1 MKKIA
6 YIILVVLVAGFYSC
20 ETDYDADEQGV
31 TLQDLPK
38 YVAFSVSGAGST
50 IADVDIDA
58 GSNTGDDVNVE
69 IPGGTLSDV
78 TVNFTFS
85 GTAVYGTD
93 YTVTGASST
102 GGSVTID
109 YNNTPN
115 VDGLPFNA
123 DIVVEALPGASDS
136 TLTITLSSASNAEG
150 EIVVGRAGTDLLKT
164 VNVNITAATP

>member
-1 MKKIA
+1 MKKIV
-6 YIILVVLVAGFYSC
+6 YIILVALVAGFYSC
-20 ETDYDADEQGV
+20 ETDYDAEDQGI
-31 TLQDLPK
+31 TLTDLPK
-38 YVAFSVSGAGST
+38 YVAFYVAGAGST
-50 IADVDIDA
+50 IADVDVDA
-58 GSNTGDDVNVE
+58 GSDTDDAVNVQ

-78 TVNFTFS
+78 TVNYTFS

-93 YTVTGASST
+93 YTVDGASST
-102 GGSVTID
+102 GGSVTIE
-109 YNNTPN
+109 YGTTPN

-150 EIVVGRAGTDLLKT
+150 EIAVGRGGTDLLKT